1 MSSPLERL
9 LSGAGVAVTAETI
22 DAFLDLGGPALLL
35 FTGDPAQ
42 RPEAQDVAVVAGE
55 LARGVNGLRIGVV
68 TGAAPDAVKLR
79 FKVSVVPT
87 VVLLEGGQVK
97 SSLERLQD
105 WSVYARAAS
114 LAFGGR
120 QEVSP

>member
-9 LSGAGVAVTAETI
+9 VQGIGVAVTAETL
-22 DAFLDLGGPALLL
+22 DAFLASRGPAVLL

-55 LARGVNGLRIGVV
+55 LARQVPGLRIGVV
-68 TGAAPDAVKLR
+68 ARAAEAAVKPR

-87 VVLLEGGQVK
+87 VIFLEDGEVR
-97 SSLERLQD
+97 STLARLQD
-105 WSVYARAAS
+105 WSVYARTAAQ
-114 LAFGGR
+114 LFGER
-120 QEVSP
+120 EEVAP